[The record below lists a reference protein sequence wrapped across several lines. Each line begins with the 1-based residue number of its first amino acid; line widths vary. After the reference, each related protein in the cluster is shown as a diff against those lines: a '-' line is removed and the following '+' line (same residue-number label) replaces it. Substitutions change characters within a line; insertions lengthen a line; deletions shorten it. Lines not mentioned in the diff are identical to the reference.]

1 MYVAELQF
9 NIIADTSYPLAEH
22 AIRNYLEALIFNGQ
36 ILGREFPTYLQ
47 QDFFISRII
56 LPETA
61 ALARHHHSAA
71 AQQALLALGDAGL
84 AFPKLTLLG
93 EDLMSNH
100 TDPCEAPSA
109 LILYCRFGMMN
120 SVLYCAEHF
129 APVPLYRFSPTSGSD
144 HQDLIRWQ
152 LQFQALDE
160 IQMQEQRVLP
170 KIAENSLQQFS
181 SKLNRQG
188 RKFAAKIAKQQ
199 QVPVY
204 FALYSGSSRDC
215 GTEADK
221 CCPGCAKPWRLTEPL
236 HQLFDFQCQQCFL
249 VSNIAWQCQ

>member
-9 NIIADTSYPLAEH
+9 SIIADTSYSLAEQ

-36 ILGREFPTYLQ
+36 VLGREFPTYMQ
-47 QDFFISRII
+47 QDNFISRII

-61 ALARHHHSAA
+61 ALASHHHSKVAN
-71 AQQALLALGDAGL
+71 QALLALGDAGL
-84 AFPKLTLLG
+84 AFPKLSVQG

-100 TDPCEAPSA
+100 TDPCQSPAA
-109 LILYCRFGMMN
+109 LILYSRFGLMN

-129 APVPLYRFSPTSGSD
+129 APVPLYRFAPTSEAD

-160 IQMQEQRVLP
+160 IQMQETRVLR
-170 KIAENSLQQFS
+170 KTAENSLQQLHS
-181 SKLNRQG
+181 TLNRQG
-188 RKFAAKIAKQQ
+188 RKFASQIARQQKI
-199 QVPVY
+199 PVY
-204 FALYSGSSRDC
+204 FALYSGSSEHCDS
-215 GTEADK
+215 EADK
-221 CCPGCAKPWRLTEPL
+221 CCPGCGKAWLLEEPL
-236 HQLFDFQCQQCFL
+236 HQLFDFQCQHCYL

>member
-9 NIIADTSYPLAEH
+9 NIIADTSYPVAEQ
-22 AIRNYLEALIFNGQ
+22 AIRNYLETLIFNGQ

-47 QDFFISRII
+47 QDAFISRII

-61 ALARHHHSAA
+61 ALASHHHSASA
-71 AQQALLALGDAGL
+71 KQALMALGDAGL
-84 AFPKLTLLG
+84 AFPKLSVLG

-100 TDPCEAPSA
+100 TDPCQAPAA
-109 LILYCRFGMMN
+109 LILYCRFGLMN

-129 APVPLYRFSPTSGSD
+129 APVPLYRFLPTSGPD

-170 KIAENSLQQFS
+170 KVAENSLQQLHS
-181 SKLNRQG
+181 TLNRQG
-188 RKFAAKIAKQQ
+188 RKFAAKIARQQ

-204 FALYSGSSRDC
+204 FALYSGSSDHC
-215 GTEADK
+215 DAEADK
-221 CCPGCAKPWRLTEPL
+221 PCPGCGKAWRLAESL
-236 HQLFDFQCQQCFL
+236 HQLFDFQCQQCQL
-249 VSNIAWQCQ
+249 VSNIPWQCQ

>member
-1 MYVAELQF
+1 MYVAELRF
-9 NIIADTSYPLAEH
+9 EIIADTSYQLAEQ
-22 AIRNYLEALIFNGQ
+22 AIRHYLEKLIFHGQ

-47 QDFFISRII
+47 QDCFISRII
-56 LPETA
+56 MPETV
-61 ALARHHHSAA
+61 ALASHHHSKA
-71 AQQALLALGDAGL
+71 AQQALLALGEAGL
-84 AFPKLTLLG
+84 AFPKLSVLG

-100 TDPCEAPSA
+100 TDPCQMPTS
-109 LILYCRFGMMN
+109 LILYCRFGLMN

-129 APVPLYRFSPTSGSD
+129 APVPLYRFLPTSGPD

-170 KIAENSLQQFS
+170 KVAENSLQQLHS
-181 SKLNRQG
+181 RLNRQG
-188 RKFAAKIAKQQ
+188 RKFAATISRQQ

-204 FALYSGSSRDC
+204 FALYSGSSHNC
-215 GTEADK
+215 MTEADK
-221 CCPGCAKPWRLTEPL
+221 CCPGCGQAWHLSAPL
-236 HQLFDFQCQQCFL
+236 HQLFDFQCQRCLL

>member
-9 NIIADTSYPLAEH
+9 GIIADTSYPVAEQ
-22 AIRNYLEALIFNGQ
+22 AIRDYLETLIFNGQ

-47 QDFFISRII
+47 QDSFISRII

-61 ALARHHHSAA
+61 ALASHHHSTAA
-71 AQQALLALGDAGL
+71 KQALMALGDAGL
-84 AFPKLTLLG
+84 AFPKMSVLG

-100 TDPCEAPSA
+100 TDPCQEPTA
-109 LILYCRFGMMN
+109 LILYCRFGLMN

-129 APVPLYRFSPTSGSD
+129 APVPLYRFLPTSGSD

-170 KIAENSLQQFS
+170 KVAENSLQQLHS
-181 SKLNRQG
+181 TLNRQG
-188 RKFAAKIAKQQ
+188 RKFAAKIARQQ

-204 FALYSGSSRDC
+204 FALYSGSSDHC
-215 GTEADK
+215 DAEVDK
-221 CCPGCAKPWRLTEPL
+221 PCPGCGKAWRLAEPL
-236 HQLFDFQCQQCFL
+236 HQLFDFQCQDCQL
-249 VSNIAWQCQ
+249 LSNIPWQCQ

>member
-1 MYVAELQF
+1 MYVAELKF
-9 NIIADTSYPLAEH
+9 SIIANTSYQVAEQ
-22 AIRNYLEALIFNGQ
+22 AIRHYLETLIFNGQ

-47 QDFFISRII
+47 QDCFITRIVM
-56 LPETA
+56 PETG
-61 ALARHHHSAA
+61 ALASHHHSSA
-71 AQQALLALGDAGL
+71 AQQALMALGDAGL
-84 AFPKLTLLG
+84 AFPKLSVLG

-100 TDPCEAPSA
+100 TDQCEAPTA
-109 LILYCRFGMMN
+109 LILYCRFGLMN

-129 APVPLYRFSPTSGSD
+129 APIPLYRFLPTSGAD

-170 KIAENSLQQFS
+170 KVAENSLQQLHS
-181 SKLNRQG
+181 SLNRQG

-199 QVPVY
+199 HIPVY
-204 FALYSGSSRDC
+204 FALYSGSSQNC
-215 GTEADK
+215 QQEITK
-221 CCPGCAKPWRLTEPL
+221 CCPGCGQSWKLTEPL
-236 HQLFDFQCQQCFL
+236 HQLFDFQCHHCKI